1 MTIVI
6 AMDPHGVNVD
16 VDVDVGNI
24 IDDIID
30 NECAICQDVLRKP
43 ITLPCHHRYCSDC
56 LDSWRCRHVLDKQ
69 KTCPE
74 CRSKIPVTKS
84 MVAQLGSFRRLRAD
98 LQNKLNKSPCP
109 LPALPGS
116 VDYNYTKGFY
126 GNIRDNEIVRIRNLS
141 SPELQQ
147 NTLRSILE
155 SAHTHFDGQIRDL
168 EEQIGADGIVLEEYT
183 DNNCNCAKEQ
193 DRDEYE
199 LPPEIGVACENN
211 DVERVLQWLGDCD
224 PPVLSG
230 RINAKKSKVHEMTLL
245 HHATK
250 GNRIN
255 LIRLLLQ
262 YGADMNAPTAMGL
275 SPFLA
280 ACTSKRYQSIVMLFL
295 EWGVDKESTAP
306 GPPGVGDVTAIDIAR
321 NFAENE
327 ELLEVLKS
335 PLGGRRCEI
344 VAMETPTA
352 TAATTAATTTPTNLN
367 GQACIVGKY
376 FDATDEYA
384 VTIGE
389 HPTLID
395 GAAAGDD
402 SNKQPKIK
410 SKNLKRRDRTPED
423 PGVVLEFSGR
433 DPGSNSME
441 WRTSKHVVSNNDTT
455 STNS

>member
-1 MTIVI
+1 MTTTTAIGI
-6 AMDPHGVNVD
+6 DQQCDGVNVE
-16 VDVDVGNI
+16 VSN
-24 IDDIID
+24 DINNTID
-30 NECAICQDVLRKP
+30 NECAICQDVLKKP

-109 LPALPGS
+109 LPALPGTA
-116 VDYNYTKGFY
+116 DYNYTKGFY
-126 GNIRDNEIVRIRNLS
+126 GNIRDNEIVRIRNIAS
-141 SPELQQ
+141 SELQQ

-155 SAHTHFDGQIRDL
+155 SAHAHFDGQIRDL
-168 EEQIGADGIVLEEYT
+168 EEQIGDGSVVLEECM
-183 DNNCNCAKEQ
+183 DSNRNSVKEQ
-193 DRDEYE
+193 DRGEHE
-199 LPPEIGVACENN
+199 LPTEIGVACENN
-211 DVERVLQWLGDCD
+211 DVERVLQWLGDC
-224 PPVLSG
+224 PHPSVRSG
-230 RINAKKSKVHEMTLL
+230 RRINAKNPKSHEMTLL

-250 GNRIN
+250 GNRIH

-262 YGADMNAPTAMGL
+262 CGADTNAPTAMGL

-280 ACTSKRYQSIVMLFL
+280 SCTSKRYQSIAMLFL

-344 VAMETPTA
+344 VGLESPAA
-352 TAATTAATTTPTNLN
+352 AATTNLN
-367 GQACIVGKY
+367 GRTCIVGKY
-376 FDATDEYA
+376 FDTTDEYA

-389 HPTLID
+389 HAMPID
-395 GAAAGDD
+395 GAAAAAAGDDD
-402 SNKQPKIK
+402 SNKSPKIK

-433 DPGSNSME
+433 DPGSNTMK
-441 WRTSKHVVSNNDTT
+441 WRTSKEA
-455 STNS
+455 